1 MNRCTLCTLS
11 LSLVVYI
18 LCSAVQCTSVNI
30 LFVRKWVQHSS
41 TPLDW
46 IIIVLQH
53 CAQQGSNVSFVSYCA
68 YRTDTQTD
76 TELFI
81 AFTSPTRIHPIPSST
96 QVTTNCEMQQLN
108 LIIIIQQSF
117 LILPFVLE
125 IPNSQDDE
133 NIHISNS

>member
-1 MNRCTLCTLS
+1 MSLSSVVVLIVVAYMASASVNISQAKKLSCMNRCTLCTLS

-53 CAQQGSNVSFVSYCA
+53 CAQQGSTFPLSHIA
-68 YRTDTQTD
+68 HTGRTHRQT
-76 TELFI
+76 
-81 AFTSPTRIHPIPSST
+81 
-96 QVTTNCEMQQLN
+96 LN
-108 LIIIIQQSF
+108 SL
-117 LILPFVLE
+117 
-125 IPNSQDDE
+125 
-133 NIHISNS
+133 